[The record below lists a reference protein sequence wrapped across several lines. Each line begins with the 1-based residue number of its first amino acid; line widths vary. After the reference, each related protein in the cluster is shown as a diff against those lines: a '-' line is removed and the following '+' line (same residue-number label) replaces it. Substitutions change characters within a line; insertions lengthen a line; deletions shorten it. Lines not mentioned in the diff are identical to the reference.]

1 MATER
6 AQETVDGLPERV
18 VADLL
23 ASDRRR
29 RLLACLADRGGCLPV
44 TDLAAA
50 VAARETGTDVET
62 VDPERHRAVREE
74 IYERHLPKLTATG
87 VVEFDSMRGTVTLS
101 GTGIAEEG
109 R

>member
-29 RLLACLADRGGCLPV
+29 RLLGCLEDHGGCLPL

-50 VAARETGTDVET
+50 VAAREAGVEPGA

-74 IYERHLPKLTATG
+74 VYERHLPKLTATG
-87 VVEFDSMRGTVTLS
+87 VVEFDSMRGTVTLRRA
-101 GTGIAEEG
+101 GLAEEG

>member
-6 AQETVDGLPERV
+6 AQETAERLPERV

-23 ASDRRR
+23 ASDRRQ
-29 RLLACLADRGGCLPV
+29 RLLDCLEDRGGCLAV

-50 VAARETGTDVET
+50 VAARETGTDLES

-101 GTGIAEEG
+101 ASGIAEEG

>member
-1 MATER
+1 MATEH
-6 AQETVDGLPERV
+6 AQGPVDGLPERV
-18 VADLL
+18 VSDLL

-29 RLLACLADRGGCLPV
+29 LLLGCLEDHDGCLPV

-50 VAARETGTDVET
+50 VAAREAGTNIGD
-62 VDPERHRAVREE
+62 VDPDRHRAVREE

-87 VVEFDSMRGTVTLS
+87 VVEFDSMRGTVTLRGS
-101 GTGIAEEG
+101 VPVDG